1 MRLAPLFAAPPIA
14 LGIATAV
21 WLISSAPGPARVD
34 GAVPALPVRVITATS
49 EIIRPNVNVWGNLR
63 AAETW
68 VAVSEVQGEVIWRH
82 PDLEP
87 GRLVPAGTEVLRID
101 PADYELALAQAR
113 ADLAAFN
120 AESAQLA
127 TEAVNTTRI
136 LELERERLAL
146 AETDLERIRTL
157 TAQGTVP
164 QSRGDEAERA
174 TLLARRTVTELE
186 NSLALIPPRE
196 ARIAAQIARSE
207 AAIARA
213 LRALEHTGIRTP
225 FDLRVTEV
233 GAELF
238 QTVAPGQVVI
248 RANGIAAAEVV
259 AHLPIDSFRGLLG
272 DTPDAISV
280 SEMMR
285 AMPFTQ
291 IDVVLSPLSDPSQ
304 MWSAHISRVEG
315 ALDARARTVPV
326 VVAVDNPY
334 AGANPPN
341 RMPLV
346 PNMQVLISF
355 QGAPLTDAIVI
366 PETALHGRMVR
377 VVGPGG
383 LLELRPVSV
392 ALSQNGRIVI
402 ADGIEPGEIVVID
415 DIAPAIPG
423 MALTPIE
430 VQP

>member
-1 MRLAPLFAAPPIA
+1 
-14 LGIATAV
+14 
-21 WLISSAPGPARVD
+21 
-34 GAVPALPVRVITATS
+34 
-49 EIIRPNVNVWGNLR
+49 
-63 AAETW
+63 
-68 VAVSEVQGEVIWRH
+68 
-82 PDLEP
+82 
-87 GRLVPAGTEVLRID
+87 
-101 PADYELALAQAR
+101 
-113 ADLAAFN
+113 
-120 AESAQLA
+120 
-127 TEAVNTTRI
+127 
-136 LELERERLAL
+136 
-146 AETDLERIRTL
+146 
-157 TAQGTVP
+157 
-164 QSRGDEAERA
+164 
-174 TLLARRTVTELE
+174 
-186 NSLALIPPRE
+186 
-196 ARIAAQIARSE
+196 
-207 AAIARA
+207 
-213 LRALEHTGIRTP
+213 
-225 FDLRVTEV
+225 
-233 GAELF
+233 
-238 QTVAPGQVVI
+238 
-248 RANGIAAAEVV
+248 
-259 AHLPIDSFRGLLG
+259 
-272 DTPDAISV
+272 
-280 SEMMR
+280 MMR